1 MKECVKVK
9 ENYGEK
15 YKDFRLSK
23 RFGNL
28 LKRVE
33 KGDEALR
40 WFIEFECLSAQ
51 NENEIERKN
60 EDGKKAFELFM
71 KSAIGGYS
79 KGQCV
84 VGFYYSN
91 GIGTQQ
97 DYEKAMVFKIGQ
109 KWGCDGA

>member
-1 MKECVKVK
+1 M
-9 ENYGEK
+9 EK
-15 YKDFRLSK
+15 NIKILDYQKGLE
-23 RFGNL
+23 NL

-33 KGDEALR
+33 KGNEALR

-84 VGFYYSN
+84 LGFYYSN